1 MSNTLQYLIGLA
13 LTLAVALVY
22 SLARKETPRAIAK
35 ETVVVFIYMMGAIA
49 GVVIVVL
56 LATKI

>member
-1 MSNTLQYLIGLA
+1 MSNAAQYLIGLV

-22 SLARKETPRAIAK
+22 SLARKESPKSIAK
-35 ETVVVFIYMMGAIA
+35 ETLVVFIYMLGAVA

-56 LATKI
+56 LATK